1 MNKLDSQSRTQT
13 AVINFAPPSKPD
25 LARRLIVLVP
35 TDSDCTPVMRRI
47 WELAIATDMRVQFL
61 GLCRDTAQEPAL
73 RRGLVTVSALIQDA
87 RVSAQAKVEIGT
99 NWVEAVKRNYQA
111 GDMIVCFA
119 EQRAGL
125 LHKPLSQILE
135 SNLKVPVYILS
146 GLSPLEPSVS
156 SWVPQAAAW
165 AGSIG
170 VIAGA
175 FLLQSRIVLM
185 PQDWTQTTL
194 LILTVI
200 FETWLIW
207 VWNSLF

>member
-1 MNKLDSQSRTQT
+1 MSVN
-13 AVINFAPPSKPD
+13 
-25 LARRLIVLVP
+25 
-35 TDSDCTPVMRRI
+35 
-47 WELAIATDMRVQFL
+47 
-61 GLCRDTAQEPAL
+61 
-73 RRGLVTVSALIQDA
+73 QDA

-135 SNLKVPVYILS
+135 SNLKVPLYILS

-185 PQDWTQTTL
+185 PQDWTQTTC
-194 LILTVI
+194 
-200 FETWLIW
+200 
-207 VWNSLF
+207 